1 MGRLKSSL
9 YTLVDGHIYYN
20 NDLIKV
26 RYDLLEQKNSKDLEE
41 DQIFDYYE
49 NIFNLDD
56 HESFYT
62 KMPIC
67 SLRFHRMVYVT
78 KNRKKLTHSKVL
90 MIPFL
95 HERKIYLNRNND
107 DEKYFYTTIRQ
118 PSEDAKSLQTLFITM
133 CITSS
138 KYYVYNM
145 KGIRKSRVDYKKIVK
160 EYGDVKAVSQNG

>member
-1 MGRLKSSL
+1 
-9 YTLVDGHIYYN
+9 
-20 NDLIKV
+20 
-26 RYDLLEQKNSKDLEE
+26 
-41 DQIFDYYE
+41 
-49 NIFNLDD
+49 
-56 HESFYT
+56 
-62 KMPIC
+62 
-67 SLRFHRMVYVT
+67 
-78 KNRKKLTHSKVL
+78 

>member
-1 MGRLKSSL
+1 M

-49 NIFNLDD
+49 NIFNLED
-56 HESFYT
+56 HEAFYT

-78 KNRKKLTHSKVL
+78 KNRK
-90 MIPFL
+90 
-95 HERKIYLNRNND
+95 
-107 DEKYFYTTIRQ
+107 
-118 PSEDAKSLQTLFITM
+118 
-133 CITSS
+133 
-138 KYYVYNM
+138 
-145 KGIRKSRVDYKKIVK
+145 
-160 EYGDVKAVSQNG
+160 